1 MSSSVTARN
10 AFVSAIGLLLVC
22 AILIYGTLE
31 TFARSERGVN
41 HTQQVRE
48 LLGETE
54 SDIASAARARL
65 VYVFNSD
72 DASLAQYQ
80 GSVAQIPIVLRELR
94 QLTADNPAQQNN
106 CTRLETAVNTRIQL
120 WEESVA
126 LKKSGAPGKAG
137 QPEMTRQ
144 SVEFANNIVAV
155 TRAMGAEESRLL
167 QRRTA
172 LAHLHFLVL
181 IGVVVVTFSLA
192 VILLLW
198 HYRLLRTELLAREEA
213 EQNTIKAAAAA
224 RDSERRANEAQNAAL
239 ASREAAR
246 RLSTHLLQL
255 RDDERRRFSREL
267 HDSIGQYLAAA
278 KMVVSSLA
286 TERNG
291 DARYTESIALLD
303 RAIRETRTISHLL
316 HPPGLDEAGFSSAA
330 KWYAEE
336 FAKRSGLELKIDI
349 PEPPKRM
356 PPELEL
362 ALFRVLQEALT
373 NIHRHS
379 KSKSAEVSL
388 DMTPEQAALL
398 IADHGVGVPQ
408 DVLER
413 FNFSGTS
420 GVGLA
425 GMRERIRE
433 LGGRFEVEST
443 CGGTRVRVTVP
454 LVQGQAFAADQ
465 NS

>member
-1 MSSSVTARN
+1 M
-10 AFVSAIGLLLVC
+10 
-22 AILIYGTLE
+22 
-31 TFARSERGVN
+31 
-41 HTQQVRE
+41 
-48 LLGETE
+48 LGETE

-65 VYVFNSD
+65 IYVFNG
-72 DASLAQYQ
+72 DAVSLAEYQ
-80 GSVAQIPIVLRELR
+80 KTVARIPVTLRALR
-94 QLTADNPAQQNN
+94 QLTSDNPAQQNN
-106 CTRLETAVNTRIQL
+106 CTRLENAVNARVQL

-126 LKKSGAPGKAG
+126 LKKSGAPEKAG

-144 SVEFANNIVAV
+144 SVEFANNIVAI
-155 TRAMGAEESRLL
+155 TRAMGSEELRLL
-167 QRRTA
+167 EERTA
-172 LAHLHFLVL
+172 RAHWHLLVL
-181 IGVVVVTFSLA
+181 IVVVLVTFGAA
-192 VILLLW
+192 VLLLLW

-213 EQNTIKAAAAA
+213 EQNTRRAAATA
-224 RDSERRANEAQNAAL
+224 RDSERKANEAQTAAL

-255 RDDERRRFSREL
+255 QDDERRKFSREL

-291 DARYTESIALLD
+291 DARYVECIEFLD

-349 PEPPKRM
+349 PDPPQRM
-356 PPELEL
+356 LPELEL
-362 ALFRVLQEALT
+362 ALFRVLQESLT

-379 KSKSAEVSL
+379 KSKAAEVSFEL
-388 DMTPEQAALL
+388 NSAEAALL
-398 IADHGVGVPQ
+398 IADHGIGVPK

-433 LGGRFEVEST
+433 LGGRFEVESAG
-443 CGGTRVRVTVP
+443 GGTRVRVVVP
-454 LVQGQAFAADQ
+454 LAQRQAFAADRQ
-465 NS
+465 S

>member
-1 MSSSVTARN
+1 
-10 AFVSAIGLLLVC
+10 
-22 AILIYGTLE
+22 
-31 TFARSERGVN
+31 
-41 HTQQVRE
+41 
-48 LLGETE
+48 
-54 SDIASAARARL
+54 
-65 VYVFNSD
+65 
-72 DASLAQYQ
+72 
-80 GSVAQIPIVLRELR
+80 
-94 QLTADNPAQQNN
+94 
-106 CTRLETAVNTRIQL
+106 
-120 WEESVA
+120 
-126 LKKSGAPGKAG
+126 
-137 QPEMTRQ
+137 
-144 SVEFANNIVAV
+144 
-155 TRAMGAEESRLL
+155 
-167 QRRTA
+167 
-172 LAHLHFLVL
+172 
-181 IGVVVVTFSLA
+181 
-192 VILLLW
+192 
-198 HYRLLRTELLAREEA
+198 
-213 EQNTIKAAAAA
+213 
-224 RDSERRANEAQNAAL
+224 
-239 ASREAAR
+239 
-246 RLSTHLLQL
+246 
-255 RDDERRRFSREL
+255 
-267 HDSIGQYLAAA
+267 
-278 KMVVSSLA
+278 MVVSSLA

-291 DARYTESIALLD
+291 DARYAECIALLD

-443 CGGTRVRVTVP
+443 GGGTRVRVTVP